1 MKDSIDSI
9 LAIDKNTRD
18 FVEKTDLE
26 IENLR
31 KDLREKLTDMEN
43 ESIEKSKIL
52 GKEKEDQIDEVFK
65 KKAEVISE
73 ENKKNLEKI
82 EKFYNDNEDDLV
94 KAALELVL
102 EGKYDV

>member
-1 MKDSIDSI
+1 MKYSIDSI

-18 FVEKTDLE
+18 VVEKTDLE

-31 KDLREKLTDMEN
+31 KKLREKLTDMEN

-52 GKEKEDQIDEVFK
+52 GKEKEDEIDEVFK
-65 KKAEVISE
+65 KKAEVIRD

-82 EKFYNDNEDDLV
+82 ENFYNDNEDDLV
-94 KAALELVL
+94 KAALDMVL
-102 EGKYDV
+102 EGKYNV